1 MRELYRARYRRDAM
15 PNAKPLLLLVAM
27 LVLAACGG
35 PAPTPGP
42 SPASDPAPTPV
53 APEPT
58 AVPGSSTE
66 AQAGVLVTYETRGGE
81 CPGGPCGMKAV
92 ISRDGTVETSDGM
105 STRLDDQAVERLV
118 DAIEQADW
126 EAILG
131 TPFTGECP
139 VNVDGQEQ
147 IYTFTVQ
154 GEAVTV
160 ASCTVEVDS
169 TAEPFLTVQLILF
182 GGPQ

>member
-1 MRELYRARYRRDAM
+1 M
-15 PNAKPLLLLVAM
+15 PNTKPLLLLVAL

-35 PAPTPGP
+35 STPTP
-42 SPASDPAPTPV
+42 SPTSSTPTGATPTSA

-58 AVPGSSTE
+58 SVPGSTSE
-66 AQAGVLVTYETRGGE
+66 AQPGVLVTYETRGGE

-105 STRLDDQAVERLV
+105 STRLDDQAIARLADV
-118 DAIEQADW
+118 IEQADW
-126 EAILG
+126 EAILSV
-131 TPFTGECP
+131 PFTGECP
-139 VNVDGQEQ
+139 VNFDGQEQ
-147 IYTFTVQ
+147 IYTFTVN

-160 ASCTVEVDS
+160 ASCTVQVDPN
-169 TAEPFLTVQLILF
+169 AEPFLTVQLILF